1 MKILICIFVFF
12 ALIFAF
18 HSYASEADG
27 YDKKPKINPS
37 EVIRIDIGNDWQEDS
52 LSYLQYINLEQAY
65 ISDSIPPWIVKFP
78 NLRVLACY
86 NVRCIPE
93 YVGEI
98 QLEYLEI
105 SNSELQELPE
115 FIIKQRHLY
124 VLTLDNNKFTHI
136 PEGISSLDSLTVLF
150 LNDNSISEIPEFIC
164 QMKSLKSLSLSGNNI
179 SQIPE
184 CIGNLRE
191 LEYLSLYNNE
201 IRELPESIT
210 DLRRLETLSLSGNP
224 IASLPEGIFSKP
236 NRLESIYIYD
246 TLMAK
251 DTLLE
256 QRIKKLKRKN
266 WEAKSGE
273 RDKERE
279 ERRRISEE
287 KARRRKE
294 RDKIESNKTIKP

>member
-1 MKILICIFVFF
+1 MKILNCIFIFF

-18 HSYASEADG
+18 YSYASKTEG
-27 YDKKPKINPS
+27 YDQKPKINPS
-37 EVIRIDIGNDWQEDS
+37 EVKRIDIRNDWQEDS

-65 ISDSIPPWIVKFP
+65 ILDSIPPWIVKFP
-78 NLRVLACY
+78 NLRVLVSY

-93 YVGEI
+93 YVGQI
-98 QLEYLEI
+98 QLEYLGI
-105 SNSELQELPE
+105 SNSELEGLPE
-115 FIIKQRHLY
+115 FIKDQRRLY
-124 VLTLDNNKFTHI
+124 ILALDNNKFTHI
-136 PEGISSLDSLTVLF
+136 PEDISSLDSLTILD
-150 LNDNSISEIPEFIC
+150 LSDNSISEIPEFIC

-201 IRELPESIT
+201 ITELPESIT
-210 DLRRLETLSLSGNP
+210 DLSRLENLKLSGNP
-224 IASLPEGIFSKP
+224 ITSLPEGVFSKP
-236 NRLESIYIYD
+236 NRLEYISIDD
-246 TLMAK
+246 TPIAK

-273 RDKERE
+273 REKERE
-279 ERRRISEE
+279 ERRKVAEE
-287 KARRRKE
+287 KKRRRKE
-294 RDKIESNKTIKP
+294 RDEIESNKTIKL